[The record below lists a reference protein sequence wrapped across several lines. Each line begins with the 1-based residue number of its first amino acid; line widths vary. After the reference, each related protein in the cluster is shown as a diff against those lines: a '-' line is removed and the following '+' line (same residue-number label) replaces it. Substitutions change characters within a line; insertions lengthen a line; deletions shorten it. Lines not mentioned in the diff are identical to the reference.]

1 MNAGGD
7 DRAIRKGIEAAVRW
21 PDFARES
28 MGAQFDA
35 FRHIGDQ
42 ATLTPPAVPHDSAWS
57 GLNAIVAEAEQQ
69 SREMERSLA
78 ARAIDYARW
87 FGVPVPPDVAALAVK
102 GEEED

>member
-35 FRHIGDQ
+35 FRHIGPH
-42 ATLTPPAVPHDSAWS
+42 ATLTPPAMPHDSAWC
-57 GLNAIVAEAEQQ
+57 GLNAFVAKAEQQ

-78 ARAIDYARW
+78 ARAIDSARW
-87 FGVPVPPDVAALAVK
+87 FGVSAPPDVAALAVK